1 MQMKKLTALVLFSML
16 ALPVVAVAQEAD
28 EPQTKFI
35 DFGEML
41 IDGELQKPQGMFNT
55 ERGRARFQSL
65 LSLRRSFLPDIE
77 KASQEEGL
85 K

>member
-1 MQMKKLTALVLFSML
+1 MKKTAAILLFSLLVL
-16 ALPVVAVAQEAD
+16 PVAAMAQEAD

-65 LSLRRSFLPDIE
+65 LNLRRSFLPDIE
-77 KASQEEGL
+77 KASHEEGL

>member
-1 MQMKKLTALVLFSML
+1 MKKTAAILLFSLLVL
-16 ALPVVAVAQEAD
+16 PVAAMAQDAD

-77 KASQEEGL
+77 KASHEEGL

>member
-16 ALPVVAVAQEAD
+16 ALPVVAVAQDAD

>member
-1 MQMKKLTALVLFSML
+1 MKKLTALVLFSML
-16 ALPVVAVAQEAD
+16 VLPVVAMAQDAD

>member
-1 MQMKKLTALVLFSML
+1 
-16 ALPVVAVAQEAD
+16 VAVAQDAD

>member
-1 MQMKKLTALVLFSML
+1 MTKLAALVLISML
-16 ALPVVAVAQEAD
+16 ALPVVAVAQDSD

>member
-1 MQMKKLTALVLFSML
+1 VKYAARPLTLSAMTLRAEGDILF
-16 ALPVVAVAQEAD
+16 P
-28 EPQTKFI
+28 KFI